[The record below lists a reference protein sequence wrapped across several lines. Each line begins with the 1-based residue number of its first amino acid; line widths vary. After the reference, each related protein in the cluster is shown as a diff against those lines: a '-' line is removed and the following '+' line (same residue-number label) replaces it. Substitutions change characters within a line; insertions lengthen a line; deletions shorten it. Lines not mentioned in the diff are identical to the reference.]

1 MLSGCDTTTP
11 CAQVVDPELMALAT
25 DHDYLHAN
33 EAEVKIV
40 WAHELWHGMA

>member
-11 CAQVVDPELMALAT
+11 CAQVVDPELMIPAT
-25 DHDYLHAN
+25 DLDYLHVN

-40 WAHELWHGMA
+40 FAHGLWFGMA